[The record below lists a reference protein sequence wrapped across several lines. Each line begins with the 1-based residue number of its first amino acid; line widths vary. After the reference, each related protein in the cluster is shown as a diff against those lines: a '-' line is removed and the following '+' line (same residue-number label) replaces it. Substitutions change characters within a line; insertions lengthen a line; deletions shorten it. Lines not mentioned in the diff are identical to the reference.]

1 MTGSG
6 RGGDTLSTLLRIRRT
21 SLDDAQHAL
30 AEALRHQQRMQTLSE
45 AEESRYAMETVAALD
60 LTAGDEA
67 VDAFARWLPI
77 GREAVATA
85 RRAEQ
90 EASGDMDR
98 ARVVLGLARAAYR
111 SVELL
116 IEKRTEEARQLQDR
130 KEQQAMDELGTRRL
144 LP

>member
-6 RGGDTLSTLLRIRRT
+6 RGGDTLNTLLRIRRT

-45 AEESRYAMETVAALD
+45 AEGSRYAMETVAALD

-85 RRAEQ
+85 RGAEQ

-116 IEKRTEEARQLQDR
+116 IEKRTEEARQLRDR

>member
-6 RGGDTLSTLLRIRRT
+6 RGGDTLNTLLRIRRT

-85 RRAEQ
+85 RGAEQ

-116 IEKRTEEARQLQDR
+116 IEKRTEEARQLRDR

>member
-6 RGGDTLSTLLRIRRT
+6 RGGDTLNTLLRIRRT

-45 AEESRYAMETVAALD
+45 AEGSRYAMETVAALD

-85 RRAEQ
+85 RGAEQ

-116 IEKRTEEARQLQDR
+116 IERRTEEARQLRDR